1 MVHYLDCQYIANIT
15 NGVTRGR
22 IRKKT
27 DLLGFAGPILMLLNG
42 SNAEDDLIFSRML
55 KKTAKDVGI
64 KVFDAYTQSDI
75 DSVVSGERVIDGY
88 VSLSGAGLN
97 IPYDC
102 DRSLAID
109 GGFGTPYEKAVV
121 EAAMMIFDRRIVS
134 TDGDAILI
142 IGRSDS
148 IGKVIARRLLGIDKT
163 VIVAHSK
170 TGSQRLK
177 SLIDVADVVVSTA
190 PYGTK
195 FPGDLL
201 HGGQILIDI
210 GNNFDLSYW
219 ENLPIDAES
228 IATTPK
234 VGGIGVITRAII
246 MERVATNYEE
256 RILKELN

>member
-1 MVHYLDCQYIANIT
+1 MVHYLDCQYIANVT

-27 DLLGFAGPILMLLNG
+27 DLGFADPTLMLLNG

-64 KVFDAYTQSDI
+64 EVFDAYTQSDI
-75 DSVVSGERVIDGY
+75 DSVVKGERVIDGY
-88 VSLSGAGLN
+88 VSLSGAWFNLQ
-97 IPYDC
+97 YDR
-102 DRSLAID
+102 DRSLSVD

-121 EAAMMIFDRRIVS
+121 EATMKIFDQRIVS
-134 TDGDAILI
+134 TDGDAVLV

-148 IGKVIARRLLGIDKT
+148 IGKVIARRLLGINKT

-170 TGSQRLK
+170 TGDQRLK
-177 SLIDVADVVVSTA
+177 SLCDVADVVVSTA

-195 FPGDLL
+195 FRGDLL

-219 ENLPIDAES
+219 ENLQIDAGS

-234 VGGIGVITRAII
+234 IGGIGVITRAII
-246 MERVATNYEE
+246 MERVVSNYEE

>member
-1 MVHYLDCQYIANIT
+1 MVQYLDCQFIANIT

-27 DLLGFAGPILMLLNG
+27 NLGFADPTLMLLNG
-42 SNAEDDLIFSRML
+42 SNAEDDQIFGRML

-64 KVFDAYTQSDI
+64 NVFDADTQSDI
-75 DSVVSGERVIDGY
+75 DSVVKGERIIDGY
-88 VSLSGAGLN
+88 VSISGAGLN
-97 IPYDC
+97 LSYDR
-102 DRSLAID
+102 DRSLAVD

-121 EAAMMIFDRRIVS
+121 EATMAIFDRLIVS
-134 TDGDAILI
+134 SDGDVVLV

-148 IGKVIARRLLGIDKT
+148 IGKVIARRLLSIDKT

-170 TGSQRLK
+170 TRNRGMK
-177 SLIDVADVVVSTA
+177 SLIDATDVVVSTA

-195 FPGDLL
+195 FPGNLL
-201 HGGQILIDI
+201 RRDQILVDI
-210 GNNFDLSYW
+210 GNNFDLSCW
-219 ENLPIDAES
+219 EDNPTGS
-228 IATTPK
+228 ITTTPK

-246 MERVATNYEE
+246 MERVVTNYEE

>member
-1 MVHYLDCQYIANIT
+1 MVHYLDCQFIANVM

-27 DLLGFAGPILMLLNG
+27 NLGFADPTLMLLNG
-42 SNAEDDLIFSRML
+42 SNAEDDQIFGRML

-64 KVFDAYTQSDI
+64 EVFDAYLQSDC
-75 DSVVSGERVIDGY
+75 DSVIKGERIIDGY
-88 VSLSGAGLN
+88 VSLSGAGFN
-97 IPYDC
+97 VPSDH
-102 DRSLAID
+102 DRSLSVD

-121 EAAMMIFDRRIVS
+121 EAAMMIFDRLIVS
-134 TDGDAILI
+134 SDGDVVLV

-148 IGKVIARRLLGIDKT
+148 IGKVIARRLLSIDKT

-170 TGSQRLK
+170 TSIPRLRR
-177 SLIDVADVVVSTA
+177 LIDVADVVVSTV
-190 PYGTK
+190 PYGVK

-201 HGGQILIDI
+201 HRDQILIDI
-210 GNNFDLSYW
+210 GNNFDLGYW
-219 ENLPIDAES
+219 ENAPMDIGG
-228 IATTPK
+228 ITTTPR

-246 MERVATNYEE
+246 MERVVSNYEE